1 MENVSNFASFFSQ
14 YFGAIISTLGAAL
27 AVGLAGTGSAKGMS
41 LAGQAAAGLVSE
53 DPDKFGQA
61 LVLQLLPG
69 TQGIYGLLVAFL
81 ILLNNGIVGG
91 DAMISAAQGW
101 VYFFGAMPIAIAG
114 LTSAIAQGKTAVAGI
129 GLLGKRPEE
138 SGKAITMAIMVET
151 YAVFAL
157 LISMLII
164 LLSAGKF

>member
-1 MENVSNFASFFSQ
+1 MGDFFGQ

-27 AVGLAGTGSAKGMS
+27 AVGLAGMGSAKGMS
-41 LAGQAAAGLVSE
+41 LAGQAAAGLVAE

-69 TQGIYGLLVAFL
+69 TQGIYGLLISFL
-81 ILLNNGIVGG
+81 ILINNGVVGG
-91 DAMISAAQGW
+91 DIGISAAQGW
-101 VYFFGAMPIAIAG
+101 VYFFGSLPIALVG
-114 LTSAIAQGKTAVAGI
+114 YSSAISQGKTAVSGI
-129 GLLGKRPEE
+129 ALLGKRPEE

-157 LISMLII
+157 LISMLTI
-164 LLSAGKF
+164 LLGSIQ

>member
-1 MENVSNFASFFSQ
+1 MENVSNFAAFFSQ
-14 YFGAIISTLGAAL
+14 YFGTIISTLGAAL

-81 ILLNNGIVGG
+81 VLLFNGVIGG
-91 DAMISAAQGW
+91 DPVSAAQGW
-101 VYFFGAMPIAIAG
+101 IFFFGCMPIAIAG

-157 LISMLII
+157 LISLLTI
-164 LLSAGKF
+164 LLSNGNF

>member
-1 MENVSNFASFFSQ
+1 MTDFLEFFGE
-14 YFGAIISTLGAAL
+14 YFGVVISTLGAAL

-91 DAMISAAQGW
+91 EAVSAAQGW
-101 VYFFGAMPIAIAG
+101 VYFFGALPIAIAG
-114 LTSAIAQGKTAVAGI
+114 LTSAIAQGKTAVSGI
-129 GLLGKRPEE
+129 ALLGKRPEE

-157 LISMLII
+157 LISMLTI

>member
-1 MENVSNFASFFSQ
+1 MSNFVGFFGE
-14 YFGAIISTLGAAL
+14 YFGVIISTLGAAL

-69 TQGIYGLLVAFL
+69 TQGIYGLLVSFL

-91 DAMISAAQGW
+91 APVSAAQGW
-101 VYFFGAMPIAIAG
+101 VYFFGALPIAIAG

-157 LISMLII
+157 LISMLTI
-164 LLSAGKF
+164 LLSGGKF

>member
-1 MENVSNFASFFSQ
+1 MDFFGD
-14 YFGAIISTLGAAL
+14 YFGMIISTFGAAI
-27 AVGLAGTGSAKGMS
+27 AVGLAGVGSAKGIS
-41 LAGQAAAGLVSE
+41 LAGQAAAGLISE
-53 DPDKFGQA
+53 EPDRFGQA

-91 DAMISAAQGW
+91 GMISAAQGW
-101 VYFFGAMPIAIAG
+101 VYFFSSLPVGIVG
-114 LTSAIAQGKTAVAGI
+114 LTSAISQGKTAVSGI
-129 GLLGKRPEE
+129 ALLGKRPEE
-138 SGKAITMAIMVET
+138 QGKAITMAIMVET

-164 LLSAGKF
+164 LLGKAA

>member
-1 MENVSNFASFFSQ
+1 MTNLMDFFGGH
-14 YFGAIISTLGAAL
+14 FGVIISTFGAAL
-27 AVGLAGTGSAKGMS
+27 AVGFAGTGSAKGMG

-53 DPDKFGQA
+53 DPDKFGKA

-69 TQGIYGLLVAFL
+69 TQGIYGLLVAFM

-91 DAMISAAQGW
+91 DPISPAQGW
-101 VYFFGAMPIAIAG
+101 VYFFAALPIAIVG

-157 LISMLII
+157 LISMLTI

>member
-1 MENVSNFASFFSQ
+1 MEFFGE
-14 YFGAIISTLGAAL
+14 YFGTVISTFGAAL
-27 AVGLAGTGSAKGMS
+27 AIGLAGIGSAIGIS

-53 DPDKFGQA
+53 APDRFGQA

-81 ILLNNGIVGG
+81 ILLNNGVIGG
-91 DAMISAAQGW
+91 GGVPISESQGW
-101 VYFFGAMPIAIAG
+101 IYFFAAMPTALVG
-114 LTSAIAQGKTAVAGI
+114 LFSAIAQGKTAVAGI

-138 SGKAITMAIMVET
+138 QGKAIIMAIMVET

-157 LISMLII
+157 LISMLVI
-164 LLSAGKF
+164 LAA

>member
-1 MENVSNFASFFSQ
+1 MEFFGE
-14 YFGAIISTLGAAL
+14 YFGMIISTLGAAL
-27 AVGLAGTGSAKGMS
+27 AVALAGIGSAKGIS
-41 LAGQAAAGLVSE
+41 LTGQAAAGLVAE

-81 ILLNNGIVGG
+81 ILLNNGVVGG
-91 DAMISAAQGW
+91 GDPISAAQGW
-101 VYFFGAMPIAIAG
+101 VLFFSSLPVG
-114 LTSAIAQGKTAVAGI
+114 LVGLWSAIAQGKTAVAGI
-129 GLLGKRPEE
+129 ALLGKRPEE
-138 SGKAITMAIMVET
+138 QGKAITMAIMVET

-164 LLSAGKF
+164 LLGHAA

>member
-1 MENVSNFASFFSQ
+1 MTDFFGE
-14 YFGAIISTLGAAL
+14 YFGVIISTAGAAL
-27 AVGLAGTGSAKGMS
+27 AVGLAGIGSAKGMS

-91 DAMISAAQGW
+91 SETIISAAQGW
-101 VYFFGAMPIAIAG
+101 VYFFGAIPIAIVG
-114 LTSAIAQGKTAVAGI
+114 LSSAISQGKTAVSGI
-129 GLLGKRPEE
+129 GVLGKRPEE
-138 SGKAITMAIMVET
+138 LGKAITMAIMVET

-164 LLSAGKF
+164 LLGRV

>member
-1 MENVSNFASFFSQ
+1 MENVSNFAAFFSQ
-14 YFGAIISTLGAAL
+14 YFGTIISTLGAAL

-81 ILLNNGIVGG
+81 VLLFNGVIGG
-91 DAMISAAQGW
+91 DPISAAQGW
-101 VYFFGAMPIAIAG
+101 IFFFGCMPIAVAG

-157 LISMLII
+157 LISLLTI
-164 LLSAGKF
+164 LLSNGNF

>member
-1 MENVSNFASFFSQ
+1 MTELFGE
-14 YFGAIISTLGAAL
+14 YFGLIISTAGAAL

-81 ILLNNGIVGG
+81 ILLNNGIVTPL
-91 DAMISAAQGW
+91 DVPISVAQGW
-101 VYFFGAMPIAIAG
+101 IYFFGALPIAIVG
-114 LTSAIAQGKTAVAGI
+114 LTSAIAQGKTAVSGI

-138 SGKAITMAIMVET
+138 QGKAITMAIMVET

-157 LISMLII
+157 LISMLTV
-164 LLSAGKF
+164 LLGKA

>member
-1 MENVSNFASFFSQ
+1 MDFFGD
-14 YFGAIISTLGAAL
+14 YFGMIISTFGAAL
-27 AVGLAGTGSAKGMS
+27 AVGLAGIGSAKGIS
-41 LAGQAAAGLVSE
+41 LAGQAAAGLISE
-53 DPDKFGQA
+53 EPDRFGQA

-91 DAMISAAQGW
+91 GMISAAQGW
-101 VYFFGAMPIAIAG
+101 VYFFASLPVGIVG
-114 LTSAIAQGKTAVAGI
+114 LTSAISQGQTAVSGI
-129 GLLGKRPEE
+129 ALLGKRPEE
-138 SGKAITMAIMVET
+138 QGKAITMAIMVET

-164 LLSAGKF
+164 LLGKAA

>member
-1 MENVSNFASFFSQ
+1 MENISNFAAFFNE
-14 YFGAIISTLGAAL
+14 YFGVIISTLGAAL

-53 DPDKFGQA
+53 DPDKFGRA

-69 TQGIYGLLVAFL
+69 TQGIYGLIVAFL
-81 ILLNNGIVGG
+81 ILMFNGVIGG
-91 DAMISAAQGW
+91 DPISAAQGW
-101 VYFFGAMPIAIAG
+101 VFFAASLPIAIAG

-138 SGKAITMAIMVET
+138 SGKAIIMAIMVET

-157 LISMLII
+157 LISMLTIF
-164 LLSAGKF
+164 SSTGKF

>member
-1 MENVSNFASFFSQ
+1 MDFFGD
-14 YFGAIISTLGAAL
+14 YFGMIISTFGAAL
-27 AVGLAGTGSAKGMS
+27 AVGLSGVGSAKGIS
-41 LAGQAAAGLVSE
+41 LTGQAAAGLVAE
-53 DPDKFGQA
+53 EPDRFGQA

-91 DAMISAAQGW
+91 GAEPISAAQGW
-101 VYFFGAMPIAIAG
+101 VYFFASLPVGIVG
-114 LTSAIAQGKTAVAGI
+114 LTSAISQGKTAVAGI
-129 GLLGKRPEE
+129 ALLGKRPEE
-138 SGKAITMAIMVET
+138 QGKAITMAIMVET

-164 LLSAGKF
+164 LLGKAA